1 MMKAESKK
9 AGPSGSGL
17 QKRRGDDTMRNP
29 IIPQDAGDPYI
40 LKDGDDYYMTASG
53 GGAIGQK
60 GFVCW
65 HSKNLQDWSE
75 PITILEFKD
84 VCWAEEKAWAPS
96 MVEKDGFYYF
106 AFCADQQI
114 GIAVSQSP
122 MGNFRDILG
131 RPLVAKTD
139 YDFQTIDPCF
149 LKDDDGTVYLAFGQ
163 GKCMMSKIELSPGS
177 AKFTGEMV
185 CLSEMIYRQFSV
197 NPAPGPSGEVKSIY
211 NEAPDLIKIGD
222 RYLFSWAI
230 YDVLDYRYAMRYA
243 WSRNPM
249 GPYIM
254 PLDYDHDNILLQ
266 GRHGITG
273 CGHACITEY
282 KGEYYITYGRH
293 KKDRTRFPG
302 REMCCEKITFLDEDH
317 LIAVPTRSEG

>member
-1 MMKAESKK
+1 
-9 AGPSGSGL
+9 
-17 QKRRGDDTMRNP
+17 
-29 IIPQDAGDPYI
+29 
-40 LKDGDDYYMTASG
+40 
-53 GGAIGQK
+53 
-60 GFVCW
+60 
-65 HSKNLQDWSE
+65 
-75 PITILEFKD
+75 
-84 VCWAEEKAWAPS
+84 

-222 RYLFSWAI
+222 PLSIQLGYLRRSGLPLCHALCLVSEP
-230 YDVLDYRYAMRYA
+230 YGA
-243 WSRNPM
+243 
-249 GPYIM
+249 YIM

-317 LIAVPTRSEG
+317 LIAVPTQSEG

>member
-17 QKRRGDDTMRNP
+17 QKRRGDDIMRNP

-75 PITILEFKD
+75 PITILDFKD

-197 NPAPGPSGEVKSIY
+197 NPAPGPSGRISSRS
-211 NEAPDLIKIGD
+211 G
-222 RYLFSWAI
+222 SAI
-230 YDVLDYRYAMRYA
+230 YSAGLSTTFWITAMPCAMPGPGTLWVPISCLWTTTTTTFSCREGTA
-243 WSRNPM
+243 SPAAATPASQNIRAITISPTAATKRTAPASRA
-249 GPYIM
+249 
-254 PLDYDHDNILLQ
+254 
-266 GRHGITG
+266 GRCAAKRLPSWMKTI
-273 CGHACITEY
+273 
-282 KGEYYITYGRH
+282 
-293 KKDRTRFPG
+293 
-302 REMCCEKITFLDEDH
+302 
-317 LIAVPTRSEG
+317 